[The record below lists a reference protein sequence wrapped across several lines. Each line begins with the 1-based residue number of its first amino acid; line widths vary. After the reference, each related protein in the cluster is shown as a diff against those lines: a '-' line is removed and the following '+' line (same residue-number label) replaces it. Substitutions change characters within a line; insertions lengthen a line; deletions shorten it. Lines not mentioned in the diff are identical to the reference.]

1 MKYNYRQIFNQKEYL
16 KFIAANFIN
25 RLGDSIDT
33 VAFTWLVYDLTGSAS
48 WSAIVFGVNM
58 IPNVLI
64 QPFAGAIVE
73 KMEKK
78 RVLIITDAARAFLT
92 LCIALLYI
100 KGILQPWMLL
110 MITFLNS
117 SFEAFHSP
125 ASTSFIP
132 MILDKQYYNFGVSFA
147 QSSYRLCELIG
158 IGAGGVL
165 LAGTGIFGAIVCDA
179 VSFLLSALLIFFIH
193 VEEEVNCSFHHE
205 QTYFQLLKEGI
216 GYVKDSPVL
225 IFICFGT
232 ALTNIVL
239 VPYNSLLT
247 PFIRDVLH
255 GNAAMLSQSLIA
267 LSIGMGIGSF
277 LYPYLHTKLSNR
289 FLFLIGG
296 FATGVYYFSLVK
308 LVSYNIQLLTAMLLL
323 FSFLFGCFVALMIN
337 VINLSLMKQ
346 VEKTYLARTS
356 AILNATSTL
365 AIPLTSFLLSVICI
379 NISIP
384 MIFLFFAIFTFLV
397 FTGMIC
403 MKSLKQL

>member
-1 MKYNYRQIFNQKEYL
+1 MKYNYRQIFSQREYL
-16 KFIAANFIN
+16 KFIGANFIN

-73 KMEKK
+73 KMKKK

-92 LCIALLYI
+92 LCIALLYM
-100 KGILQPWMLL
+100 KGFLQPWMLL

-125 ASTSFIP
+125 ASTSFTP
-132 MILDKQYYNFGVSFA
+132 LILDKQYYDFGVSFA

-158 IGAGGVL
+158 IGVGGVL
-165 LAGTGIFGAIVCDA
+165 LAGTGIFGAIICDA
-179 VSFLLSALLIFFIH
+179 ISFLLSALLIFFIH
-193 VEEEVNCSFHHE
+193 VKEEVNSSFHHE

-216 GYVKDSPVL
+216 SYVKGSSVL

-247 PFIRDVLH
+247 PFVRDVLH
-255 GNAAMLSQSLIA
+255 GDAALLSQSLIA

-308 LVSYNIQLLTAMLLL
+308 LVSNNILVLMAMMLL
-323 FSFLFGCFVALMIN
+323 FSFLFGGFVALMIN

-356 AILNATSTL
+356 AILNASSTL
-365 AIPLTSFLLSVICI
+365 AIPLTSFLLSGVCI
-379 NISIP
+379 RISIP
-384 MIFLFFAIFTFLV
+384 MIFQFFAIFTFFV
-397 FTGMIC
+397 FTGMIS